1 MVVARMS
8 DLLEEIEKLSLN
20 DRIELLEALWE
31 SIEAETSVLTEAER
45 SELDIRL
52 AAFEPN
58 RSAVIPWD
66 QVRAELAEE

>member
-31 SIEAETSVLTEAER
+31 SIDAGTSVLTEAER
-45 SELDIRL
+45 SELNIRL
-52 AAFEPN
+52 AVFEQN

>member
-20 DRIELLEALWE
+20 DRIELLEALRE
-31 SIEAETSVLTEAER
+31 SIDAGTSVLTEAER
-45 SELDIRL
+45 SELNIRL
-52 AAFEPN
+52 AVFEQN